1 MTPPFVAALFAA
13 MIAGGL
19 TAAPAAA
26 FDDPDWP
33 CQQRR
38 VNNLSI
44 GAMWT
49 GPVPEDM
56 EAWRED
62 PMLAEA
68 AARIAAR
75 RTPMHEAEAII
86 DQIAGGPDPAERLP
100 KLYAGVFGII
110 DAERARIVDGIV
122 RYVNRQ
128 RGLAEKIDADQVE
141 LARMEA
147 ETAQDDF
154 DGLDRIDEMR
164 DQVLW
169 DVRIYEE
176 RRRSLN
182 YVCESPVILEQRAFA
197 VARAVIA
204 RLEAN

>member
-1 MTPPFVAALFAA
+1 MKPPFAVLAALFAG
-13 MIAGGL
+13 ML

-38 VNNLSI
+38 VNNLSM

-49 GPVPEDM
+49 GPVPEDP

-62 PMLAEA
+62 PALADA
-68 AARIAAR
+68 VARIAAR
-75 RTPMHEAEAII
+75 RTPMHEVEAII
-86 DQIAGGPDPAERLP
+86 DQIAEGPDPAERLP
-100 KLYAGVFGII
+100 MLYAGVFSLI

-122 RYVNRQ
+122 RYVQRQ
-128 RGLAEKIDADQVE
+128 RGLAEQIDAEQVE
-141 LARMEA
+141 LARLEA

-154 DGLDRIDEMR
+154 DGQDRIEEMR
-164 DQVLW
+164 DKILW

-176 RRRSLN
+176 RRRSLMF
-182 YVCESPVILEQRAFA
+182 VCESPVILEQRAFA
-197 VARAVIA
+197 VARAVMA